1 MKEKT
6 DIQKK
11 TDLDEVSSLK
21 NRYTD
26 EQIIEAMANSGGIT
40 SKVCQILDCK
50 QWEFQ
55 VLLTQDKELGK
66 RWQNI
71 RRYIVAAAERTM
83 VELMEPTYDEKTRFA
98 AAKFLLQSLG
108 QKDGYGAS
116 PQVAVEVNNGDGEGN
131 MSRIRAIFGL

>member
-1 MKEKT
+1 MKDKT

-11 TDLDEVSSLK
+11 TDLGEVSSLK

-26 EQIIEAMANSGGIT
+26 EQIIEAMASSGGIT
-40 SKVCQILDCK
+40 AQCCKILDCRP
-50 QWEFQ
+50 WEFQ
-55 VLLTQDKELGK
+55 VLLTQDNELGK

-71 RRYIVAAAERTM
+71 RKYIVAEAESTM

-108 QKDGYGAS
+108 QKDGYGQN
-116 PQVAVEVNNGDGEGN
+116 PQVAVEVNNGDGD
-131 MSRIRAIFGL
+131 LT